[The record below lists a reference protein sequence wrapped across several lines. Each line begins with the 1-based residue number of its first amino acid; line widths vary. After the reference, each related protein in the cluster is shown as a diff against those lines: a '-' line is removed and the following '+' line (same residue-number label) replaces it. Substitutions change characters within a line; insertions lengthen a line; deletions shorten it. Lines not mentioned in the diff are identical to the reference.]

1 MPEMDGIEF
10 LKKVRNSGNKVPF
23 ILFTGRGHEEVVI
36 QALNEGADFYL
47 QKGGDPKPQFAEL
60 SHKIRQ
66 AIQRRLME
74 KAVRI
79 SEERLSTI
87 LNSAQVGIILVD
99 AGSHKI
105 IQSNSKALELLSA
118 SENEV
123 TGTICHKFICPSEEG
138 KCPVTDLGQT
148 VNSSERILIKKD
160 GSQIPVIKT
169 VVPIQ
174 IDNRNVLLESF
185 IDISERKKAEKELL
199 ESEMRFRTLADVSL
213 EGVMIHDKGVIVDC
227 NPQFA
232 AMFGYTQEEIV
243 GRNGFDFMMTPESR
257 DAIFH
262 WGQRGFK
269 GTIDIIAIKKDGTR
283 FDGETA
289 AAPINWHGKKHII
302 VQMRD
307 ITSRKENEKKFS
319 SVFYRSPAV
328 SIISNLETNA
338 FIEVNDAA
346 VNVSGF
352 SRDEIIGKTAKDLGM
367 FVHYE
372 DRDTLLQ
379 AVCKDGK
386 IRDVEL
392 QLRSK
397 TGSIHT
403 FLFSGESSSWAIVA
417 TCCCRGLILLNGNRQ
432 RTRSRQRTNS
442 LQRPKKNCGRNM
454 RHS

>member
-1 MPEMDGIEF
+1 
-10 LKKVRNSGNKVPF
+10 
-23 ILFTGRGHEEVVI
+23 
-36 QALNEGADFYL
+36 
-47 QKGGDPKPQFAEL
+47 
-60 SHKIRQ
+60 
-66 AIQRRLME
+66 
-74 KAVRI
+74 
-79 SEERLSTI
+79 
-87 LNSAQVGIILVD
+87 
-99 AGSHKI
+99 
-105 IQSNSKALELLSA
+105 
-118 SENEV
+118 
-123 TGTICHKFICPSEEG
+123 
-138 KCPVTDLGQT
+138 
-148 VNSSERILIKKD
+148 
-160 GSQIPVIKT
+160 
-169 VVPIQ
+169 
-174 IDNRNVLLESF
+174 
-185 IDISERKKAEKELL
+185 
-199 ESEMRFRTLADVSL
+199 MRFRTLADVSL

-403 FLFSGESSSWAIVA
+403 FLFSGELIRAGQLSLHAVA
-417 TCCCRGLILLNGNRQ
+417 GD
-432 RTRSRQRTNS
+432 
-442 LQRPKKNCGRNM
+442 
-454 RHS
+454 